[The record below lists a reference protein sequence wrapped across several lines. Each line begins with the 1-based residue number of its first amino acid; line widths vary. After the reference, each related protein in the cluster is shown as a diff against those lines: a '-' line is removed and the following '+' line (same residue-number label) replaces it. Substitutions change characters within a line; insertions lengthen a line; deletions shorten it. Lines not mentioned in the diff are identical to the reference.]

1 MVTYDAYA
9 QWSGFSP
16 TPQWPGE
23 PYITMVTIVTM
34 GGGLQPGCLAD
45 RLLTGLSQSQIN
57 PSGGVKFFLPF
68 FFRGG
73 KIIFTFDKK
82 FAVTRKI
89 PKKFSHEEKYFRHMP
104 ETGWDRL
111 SVFFFVW
118 DLPPKK
124 LETGPTCSHWS

>member
-1 MVTYDAYA
+1 VAVTRKI
-9 QWSGFSP
+9 FP
-16 TPQWPGE
+16 T
-23 PYITMVTIVTM
+23 
-34 GGGLQPGCLAD
+34 
-45 RLLTGLSQSQIN
+45 
-57 PSGGVKFFLPF
+57 FFL
-68 FFRGG
+68 RGG
-73 KIIFTFDKK
+73 KIFSLLTRK

-89 PKKFSHEEKYFRHMP
+89 TKKFSHEEKYFRHMP